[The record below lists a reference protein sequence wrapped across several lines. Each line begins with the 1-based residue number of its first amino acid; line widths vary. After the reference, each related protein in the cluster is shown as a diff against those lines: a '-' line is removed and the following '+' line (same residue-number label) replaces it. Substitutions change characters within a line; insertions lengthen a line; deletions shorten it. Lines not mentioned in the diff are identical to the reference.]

1 MYVYGTKKGHI
12 PMNFDN
18 EDYILKSLGD
28 FLLRII
34 PWFNKHN
41 FEKIVLNKL
50 PIDTQLIPR
59 KKKSDP
65 IPQKPL
71 LKQMLLA
78 DCHRRACRHSGHN
91 ISFSVFQGTRH
102 QAILDNIN
110 YIQNVKE
117 MTTVIKGEAFVG
129 QAESLMNTI

>member
-1 MYVYGTKKGHI
+1 
-12 PMNFDN
+12 MNV
-18 EDYILKSLGD
+18 LKLHGALGD

-65 IPQKPL
+65 IPQKTLVDDPVNL
-71 LKQMLLA
+71 TWDKQKKLKQMLLA